1 MSGSAVDPIT
11 LQVRALEAMSLEE
24 LRAEWKAR
32 FGAPPRLRSTDLI
45 RRIIAWRIQV
55 DAWGGLDDETRRGLR
70 ETAVPRAGEALSL
83 GAQIT
88 REWEGEVHRVQVVE
102 GGFLHRG
109 ETHRSLSAIARRI
122 TGVGWNGPRFFGLRK
137 AATGGRT

>member
-1 MSGSAVDPIT
+1 MTDPVT
-11 LQVRALEAMSLEE
+11 LEVRALELMSLDE
-24 LRAEWKAR
+24 LRAEWRRR
-32 FGAPPRLRSTDLI
+32 FGAPPRLRSTDLL

-55 DAWGGLDDETRRGLR
+55 DAWGGLDEVTRRGVR
-70 ETAVPRAGEALSL
+70 ETSVPRAGEALSV
-83 GAQIT
+83 GAEIT
-88 REWEGEVHRVQVVE
+88 REWEGEVHAVQVVE

-137 AATGGRT
+137 APAAGGRA